1 MNFKLKA
8 QVFTFFLFNLYSLVA
23 QRPEQIYLEGHL
35 NSTSSKLRS
44 QGCPGTEA
52 GTFKLT
58 RNPANLSPNIRYLCH
73 GDELSIIHNRDARF
87 SGDPKP
93 LTTPGTGYVFYDCK
107 PTIDGPNLATV
118 VNDPCMNKKS
128 PIIINGIPVT
138 QTQGMWLFKGDANGD
153 VRFDQFR
160 NDGYLQNTYNN
171 GKPVKFWFAPITLDQ
186 FTLDNKPQFETD
198 VNGVPGPCIDVNT
211 DSAFSVVYLNEVQVS
226 NITGRNGGSG
236 NYTGTMTITGG
247 LPEYDRSNY
256 PTVHIEN
263 LFDPNKIGRLT
274 NAPALHGKPM
284 TFTVPEPGRYRITV
298 EDGTGCAHTQRYLVT
313 VAADSGLVKLNC
325 RDAQV
330 GATVCIPITIGKMKE
345 LAAGQFTFL
354 FNPQAFEY
362 VRAQNLSPILNSDL
376 SQTVFDNQK
385 NVGIIKF
392 LWFDLN
398 LLPKDFTAESVL
410 VEFCFNVK
418 GPPGP
423 HEFRITGSPVTL
435 EFADIGGNPYPLGE
449 GNGSVFKCNSMIS
462 PGSNLDAYFSQ
473 CGQTMFIN
481 IFGGTGPYTVKW
493 EQQGNSANV
502 VFNRFDQAGLQD
514 TLMNNQPPG
523 IYFIS
528 VTDSL
533 GVNIKDTITQ
543 IAGLVNLSLNLDLR
557 ESASC
562 KNNDGRIFVSANGGT
577 RDYRYQ
583 WSNGSVSDRITQL
596 NAGSYFLTVT
606 DAQGCSLTDSVTIS
620 QVNTTAAISIQRNPT
635 CSGISDGRILPDFAR
650 ISGIPPFS
658 IEWQG
663 DGVQIGNSFAGLGT
677 NPSRL
682 IVTDFKGCSDTA
694 FISLNPAKRIELQ
707 HVIDNPTCFGRNDGR
722 LEIGRRFSDGSLMV
736 NDTVFLADPLGIPFP
751 PNNSV
756 PARFNNIVSGVY
768 TVRITDRSGCFL
780 DTALTLTQ
788 PSLLDTAL
796 ILVSPETCFPGN
808 DASITIRMRG
818 GTAPYRYT
826 WNDTTLDTDTRSGL
840 SDGNYQVTISDANN
854 CVANFNASN
863 LLTINFNLPSIP
875 VSIDTTAI
883 LCNGQGARLTARP
896 APGFSIARYKWSNGD
911 TTVIA
916 QNVLANI
923 PAWVEVT
930 DTLGCKGSDTVILS
944 QPLAIS
950 VIDSQLIEPVCPGDR
965 FFGRISY
972 TAAGG
977 TGPYTY
983 SLAGGPSQTFGVF
996 PNLRAGN
1003 YTVSITDANNCP
1015 GLIINATLREP
1026 PRIAAAFDT
1035 VAFRPTKCAT
1045 PDDCSGQ
1052 ARILVSGGTDPNN
1065 NFLILWESGEQTNN
1079 QVVSIADS
1087 LCAGT
1092 QTVQIIDGNGCSI
1105 TETFSISSPDSI
1117 SRDVVRTAVQDIT
1130 CFNQNN
1136 GSINYIAFGGTSPF
1150 TYLWSD
1156 NSTQNNLT
1164 NLTAGRYTVTVTD
1177 LNNCAFIDSIRI
1189 IEPPELLV
1197 SLDSVRTKAI
1207 TCPGSADGQLG
1218 VLTIG
1223 GNAGD
1228 LAFSWSASLGDT
1240 NFIRNVVPGIYQ
1252 VVVTDIK
1259 GCRDT
1264 LSNIIVSDPPPLALN
1279 INATYS
1285 PVCAGDTIGVLITG
1299 VSGGNGASYSYS
1311 VNNGNSIPIANR
1323 IGLKAGNYQL
1333 SVFDRKGCALDTTFQ
1348 VIDPVRFTVDLGPD
1362 RTIRLG
1368 DSLRVTTASNHPI
1381 SRIDWKNIEGINCIS
1396 PDCSILSLHPTKNTI
1411 FQATAYDA
1419 SGCIAFDQ
1427 IAIAVDLRRAVFIP
1441 NAFRPDQLSAN
1452 QEFKFFAGSG
1462 VVAIHSGK
1470 IFNRWGDLMSEV
1482 QNLSPDPGGVVIW
1495 DGRFNGTEVESGVYV
1510 YVIEV
1515 EFTDGARLLYK
1526 GDVTLL
1532 R

>member
-23 QRPEQIYLEGHL
+23 QRPEPIYLEGKSIL
-35 NSTSSKLRS
+35 SAAGFRS
-44 QGCPGTEA
+44 MACPGTTEA
-52 GTFKLT
+52 GTFRIT
-58 RNPANLSPNIRYLCH
+58 RNPSNQSPNTRILCF
-73 GDELSIIHNRDARF
+73 DDQLSITHNLNANF

-93 LTTPGTGYVFYDCK
+93 NTTPGIGYVFYDCK
-107 PTIDGPNLATV
+107 PSISGPNLAAV
-118 VNDPCMNKKS
+118 INDPCMNRKPS
-128 PIIINGIPVT
+128 IIVNGIPVI
-138 QTQGMWLFKGDANGD
+138 QSQGMWIFRGDANGNVGFND
-153 VRFDQFR
+153 LH
-160 NDGYLQNTYNN
+160 NDGHLQQQFND
-171 GKPVKFWFAPITLDQ
+171 GKPVQFWFAPITLNQ
-186 FTLDNKPQFETD
+186 FIKPEFEVD
-198 VNGVPGPCIDVNT
+198 SNRVPGPCIDVNT

-247 LPEYDRSNY
+247 LPEYDGSNY

-298 EDGTGCAHTQRYLVT
+298 EDGTGCAPTQRYLVT

-462 PGSNLDAYFSQ
+462 PGSNLDAYYSQ
-473 CGQTMFIN
+473 CGPTMFIN
-481 IFGGTGPYTVKW
+481 IFGGSGPYTVKW
-493 EQQGNSANV
+493 EQEGNPANV
-502 VFNRFDQAGLQD
+502 FFTSPKGNGIPDSLLSGQPAGR
-514 TLMNNQPPG
+514 
-523 IYFIS
+523 YFIT
-528 VTDSL
+528 VTDATATS
-533 GVNIKDTITQ
+533 IKDTISVAGGLPLISTQ
-543 IAGLVNLSLNLDLR
+543 LQTLAT
-557 ESASC
+557 SC
-562 KNNDGRIFVSANGGT
+562 KNNDGRILAVASGGT
-577 RDYRYQ
+577 RAYRFQ
-583 WSNGSVSDRITQL
+583 WSNGSVDSSLTQL
-596 NAGSYFLTVT
+596 NAGKYFLTVT
-606 DAQGCSLTDSVTIS
+606 DAQGCMHTDSASII
-620 QVNTTAAISIQRNPT
+620 QVNTTADINPSNPPT
-635 CSGISDGRILPDFAR
+635 CSGINDGAVSAVFR
-650 ISGIPPFS
+650 SGIPPFTT
-658 IEWQG
+658 EWQG
-663 DGVQIGNSFAGLGT
+663 DGIQVGNAFRGLGT

-682 IVTDFKGCSDTA
+682 IVTDFRGCSDTA
-694 FISLNPAKRIELQ
+694 YITLTPVKRVEIFNANLAPVAE
-707 HVIDNPTCFGRNDGR
+707 NPTCFGRNDGR
-722 LEIGRRFSDGSLMV
+722 LTIGRRYSDGSSFV
-736 NDTVFLADPLGIPFP
+736 NDSVFVTNPLGIPLP
-751 PNNSV
+751 PSNSV
-756 PARFNNIVSGVY
+756 PARFNDLVSGVY
-768 TVRITDRSGCFL
+768 TIRIADQSGCFL
-780 DTALTLTQ
+780 DTALVLVQ
-788 PSLLDTAL
+788 PASLDTAA
-796 ILVSPETCFPGN
+796 VVVKPETCFPGK
-808 DASITIRMRG
+808 DASISINVRG

-826 WNDTTLDTDTRSGL
+826 WNDTPTNTNIRTGL
-840 SDGNYQVTISDANN
+840 SNGNYRVTITDANN
-854 CVANFNASN
+854 CPANFNVSN
-863 LLTINFNLPSIP
+863 LLSFQFNLPTIP